1 MNKPTAP
8 PPEEN
13 ISPPQRLK
21 TLRLKGSVFAWAAVG
36 VVVSIFGLL
45 LLTGLSSSPWLFLLY
60 LVFIPL
66 LLVSLST
73 LALHLLHH
81 L

>member
-1 MNKPTAP
+1 MNKPTDP
-8 PPEEN
+8 SEEN
-13 ISPPQRLK
+13 IPPSRLK
-21 TLRLKGSVFAWAAVG
+21 ILHLKGSVITWAAVG
-36 VVVSIFGLL
+36 AVVSMLGLL

-60 LVFIPL
+60 LVLIPL